1 MHPLLCRSSHAPTAV
16 QVFKTFRDIA
26 TAEGKASQDRKKS
39 LIQKLLRAAQG
50 IESGFIIR
58 ALQGKLRIGLAEQ
71 SVLVALA
78 HAAVLARGAAQPESE
93 LAGVLEEAAQL
104 VKQAYSECP
113 SFDDLVP
120 ALLQHPIAE
129 LPQHVHFKPGV
140 PVRPMLAKPT
150 VGVGEV
156 LDKFSGQE
164 FTCEYKYD
172 GERAQVHVLEDGSV
186 RVRVEAW
193 CAVECGN
200 VVCFATAA
208 GCCGV
213 ALLVVLLLLYAAI
226 AWTCMTRCRPQIYS
240 RNAENNTTKYPD
252 ITALVKEVVTPSTT
266 SIVFDAEAVA
276 YDRETD
282 KILPFQVGYLSL
294 YQALRWTRACSP
306 AYLA

>member
-1 MHPLLCRSSHAPTAV
+1 MTGATHNNINNNKKKKKNNNNMLRLSAGGHYTVGNCTVGHYNQCHPCP
-16 QVFKTFRDIA
+16 QVFKIFRDIA
-26 TAEGKASQDRKKS
+26 TAEGKASQDRKKA
-39 LIQKLLRAAQG
+39 LIQKLLRSAQG

-78 HAAVLARGAAQPESE
+78 HAAVLAKNAADDRREAE
-93 LAGVLEEAAQL
+93 LAGILEEAAQL

-120 ALLQHPIAE
+120 ALLQHPIAD
-129 LPQHVHFKPGV
+129 LPQYVHFRPGV

-186 RVRVEAW
+186 RVR
-193 CAVECGN
+193 G
-200 VVCFATAA
+200 
-208 GCCGV
+208 G
-213 ALLVVLLLLYAAI
+213 LVGI
-226 AWTCMTRCRPQIYS
+226 GGGGGW
-240 RNAENNTTKYPD
+240 
-252 ITALVKEVVTPSTT
+252 
-266 SIVFDAEAVA
+266 
-276 YDRETD
+276 
-282 KILPFQVGYLSL
+282 
-294 YQALRWTRACSP
+294 W
-306 AYLA
+306 

>member
-1 MHPLLCRSSHAPTAV
+1 MLRLSAGGHYTVGNCTVGHYNQCHPCP
-16 QVFKTFRDIA
+16 QVFKIFRDIA
-26 TAEGKASQDRKKS
+26 TAEGKASQDRKKA
-39 LIQKLLRAAQG
+39 LIQKLLRSAQG

-78 HAAVLARGAAQPESE
+78 HAAVLAKNAADDRREAE
-93 LAGVLEEAAQL
+93 LAGILEEAAQL

-120 ALLQHPIAE
+120 ALLQHPIAD
-129 LPQHVHFKPGV
+129 LPQYVHFRPGV

-186 RVRVEAW
+186 RVR
-193 CAVECGN
+193 G
-200 VVCFATAA
+200 
-208 GCCGV
+208 G
-213 ALLVVLLLLYAAI
+213 LVGI
-226 AWTCMTRCRPQIYS
+226 GGGGGW
-240 RNAENNTTKYPD
+240 
-252 ITALVKEVVTPSTT
+252 
-266 SIVFDAEAVA
+266 
-276 YDRETD
+276 
-282 KILPFQVGYLSL
+282 
-294 YQALRWTRACSP
+294 W
-306 AYLA
+306 